1 MKEKLNA
8 AIEVLI
14 DQLQTQLE
22 EVRETKKMI
31 NALRKRMGEEPMFSD
46 IEESGTAVTRPDLF
60 YGKPLATAVQ
70 EYLEIRKRACT
81 AEEILAGLE
90 QGGFDFRA
98 LEWKEKDRLR
108 SLAISLAKNT
118 KAFHKLPNNSFGLIS
133 WYDQAILKRSEK
145 ASNDGTISS
154 DAKKTGGLNQ
164 KEIKSEINSAG
175 DKSSATNRG
184 PVSSTRT

>member
-31 NALRKRMGEEPMFSD
+31 NALRKRMGEEAMYSD
-46 IEESGTAVTRPDLF
+46 IEESGAAVTRPDLF

-81 AEEILAGLE
+81 AEEILAGLQ

-145 ASNDGTISS
+145 ASNDGIISS

-164 KEIKSEINSAG
+164 KESKSEINGAG
-175 DKSSATNRG
+175 DKSSATNRV